1 MAVSELDKEVVQEI
15 NRIER
20 TIEKWVK
27 SKDLWGDCGFLNFIE
42 HKDAPPWIDHPVVT
56 IFGSEGDFNN
66 VFRGSDEL
74 YEEFV
79 ALLDRNGYWFERD
92 TCIVYVLSANNAMNE
107 KFKDHFNWQWI
118 CSLLKPDFND
128 IHHELFQHFEKNP
141 ETLLKLGWRDF
152 EFLIYELF
160 RHQGYKVE
168 LGPGRGDGGI
178 DMTLLQ
184 TDPIGDIMTAIQTKR
199 YRPDRSI
206 DLQAIQALHGAA
218 HANELQKSAFVT
230 TSRYL
235 PSARK
240 FAQRENV
247 RMELFLSDDIVEWCK
262 HAHRGIVE
270 NKKTLVSRESI
281 KKFLSAAR
289 NSPSEYIVH
298 AHTGYSVM
306 TNSFALKLKESKH
319 AALLLELPNSVISH
333 DGHGTRGLEVPVLE
347 VSSILRAFSKPAPFG
362 AGNVSR
368 AKKYVDDEYGYRFWT
383 GENSYRQWNGE
394 PTPFDIID

>member
-1 MAVSELDKEVVQEI
+1 MTISELDREVSQEI

-20 TIEKWVK
+20 AIEKWVK
-27 SKDLWGDCGFLNFIE
+27 SKGLWGDCGFFKFTE
-42 HKDAPPWIDHPVVT
+42 HKDAPPWTEHPVVT

-66 VFRGSDEL
+66 VFHGSDEL

-79 ALLDRNGYWFERD
+79 AMLDRNGYWFERD
-92 TCIVYVLSANNAMNE
+92 TCTVYVLSADEAMNE
-107 KFKDHFNWQWI
+107 KFKDYFDWQWI

-128 IHHELFQHFEKNP
+128 IHHELFRHFEKNP
-141 ETLLKLGWRDF
+141 EALLKLGWRDF
-152 EFLIYELF
+152 EVLIYELF

-184 TDPIGDIMTAIQTKR
+184 TDPIGDILTAVQVKR
-199 YRPDRSI
+199 YRHRPI

-218 HANELQKSAFVT
+218 DANELQNTTFVT

-235 PSARK
+235 PSAK
-240 FAQRENV
+240 EFAQRENV
-247 RMELFLSDDIVEWCK
+247 GMKLFLSDDVVKWCK
-262 HAHRGIVE
+262 HAHRGIIKDK
-270 NKKTLVSRESI
+270 NRLFTRGSI
-281 KKFLSAAR
+281 EKILSAAR
-289 NSPSEYIVH
+289 NNPKEYIVH

-319 AALLLELPNSVISH
+319 AALLLELPNVVISH
-333 DGHGTRGLEVPVLE
+333 DGHKLRGLEVPELE
-347 VSSILRAFSKPAPFG
+347 VFSVLSAFSKPAPIG
-362 AGNVSR
+362 VGNVSR
-368 AKKYVDDEYGYRFWT
+368 AKKYIEDDYGYCFWT

-394 PTPFDIID
+394 PVPFDILD